1 MAEKSWLPSTLPWPP
16 NPRPDAG
23 KQAERRLWE
32 SQRVGKRLPKAS
44 TGTCHKHLL
53 RLCSIYPFLKNK
65 LKEIT
70 PEKSPVIEFRN
81 EPISLTYKGKR
92 AF

>member
-1 MAEKSWLPSTLPWPP
+1 M
-16 NPRPDAG
+16 
-23 KQAERRLWE
+23 
-32 SQRVGKRLPKAS
+32 
-44 TGTCHKHLL
+44 
-53 RLCSIYPFLKNK
+53 
-65 LKEIT
+65 KEIT